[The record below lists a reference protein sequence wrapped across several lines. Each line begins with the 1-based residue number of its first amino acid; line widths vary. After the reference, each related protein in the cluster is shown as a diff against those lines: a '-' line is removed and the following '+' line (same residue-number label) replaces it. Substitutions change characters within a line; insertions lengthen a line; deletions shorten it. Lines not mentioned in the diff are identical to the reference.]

1 MPVVKTNRGHQ
12 QVHISNLSEA
22 TIHVDGL
29 ETLQTAANVQLTS
42 IDDRLEDCIGH
53 TNNTTAIGDGS
64 NQLRSLMLGYDRSN
78 GKARSLLVDS
88 GGKLECS
95 VSDLEVTMQNVNLN
109 TDTLE
114 AKIQS
119 IDTRLD
125 NSIGAVSSTISGLG
139 DGSSQLR
146 SVGLGYDRT
155 NGKAVSFLVD
165 AAGHQQVDIVS
176 MPTASGAATEAK
188 QDVIEASLTSM
199 EGKMDAAN
207 TDLAALEVLQTS
219 TNSLL
224 TTLDG
229 VQDNAL
235 TKLGEIDTAIDTI
248 DSVLDASLVKQ
259 TNLETLL
266 TAANVD
272 HAANEV
278 LLTSV
283 DQKLGDIETAVQ
295 GTITVDGTV
304 TANLSATDNAVLDAM
319 VVDLA
324 ALEILQTSTNSLLT
338 GIDADTNAIKVDA
351 AAIEV
356 LLTGIDSDTNDIKTD
371 MAAIEV
377 LLTAANVDHAANEVL
392 LTGIDADT
400 NAMKVDLAALE
411 VLQTSTNSLLTTLDG
426 VQDNILTKLT
436 GIDEDTDAIRVDAAA
451 IEVLLTDID
460 ADTNAIK
467 VDMAAIEVLNT
478 SILAKLTPVKTV
490 SVLFNNVTIADGGN
504 STSSAVDITLAKH
517 VDFGGMDT
525 GSSGTVELSASDSS
539 SGTYFTVDTGSF
551 GSGRLSLAGL
561 KNTAY
566 KFIKLKINNTGGSS
580 SDYTA
585 SAFIST

>member
-42 IDDRLEDCIGH
+42 IDDRLEECIGH

-64 NQLRSLMLGYDRSN
+64 NQLRSVMLGYDRTN
-78 GKARSLLVDS
+78 GKVRSLLVDS

-119 IDTRLD
+119 IDTRLED
-125 NSIGAVSSTISGLG
+125 CIGHTNNTTAIG
-139 DGSSQLR
+139 DGSNQLR
-146 SVGLGYDRT
+146 TVGLGYDRT

-176 MPTASGAATEAK
+176 SALGAGAATEAK

-199 EGKMDAAN
+199 EGKMDSAN

-324 ALEILQTSTNSLLT
+324 ALE
-338 GIDADTNAIKVDA
+338 
-351 AAIEV
+351 
-356 LLTGIDSDTNDIKTD
+356 
-371 MAAIEV
+371 
-377 LLTAANVDHAANEVL
+377 
-392 LTGIDADT
+392 
-400 NAMKVDLAALE
+400 

-426 VQDNILTKLT
+426 VQDNALTKLGEIET
-436 GIDEDTDAIRVDAAA
+436 SADALIAANHTDLVAIEASLTSMEGKMDAANTDHA
-451 IEVLLTDID
+451 ANEVLLTSVDQKLGDIET
-460 ADTNAIK
+460 AVQGTIT
-467 VDMAAIEVLNT
+467 VD
-478 SILAKLTPVKTV
+478 
-490 SVLFNNVTIADGGN
+490 
-504 STSSAVDITLAKH
+504 
-517 VDFGGMDT
+517 
-525 GSSGTVELSASDSS
+525 GTVTANLSATDNA
-539 SGTYFTVDTGSF
+539 VC
-551 GSGRLSLAGL
+551 
-561 KNTAY
+561 
-566 KFIKLKINNTGGSS
+566 
-580 SDYTA
+580 
-585 SAFIST
+585 